1 MSVITEK
8 RVTALA
14 GASLVSA
21 LALSSGV
28 AIATLT
34 LASAEAKAQ
43 GFFSFWDA
51 PAKPRRVKRPRPV
64 TMPDDDEV
72 ASTEPAKPTSGPLVI
87 NVSIKRQRVSI
98 YDANGLVTEAPISSG
113 RVGYATPTGVFSIL
127 EKNRVHFSNL
137 YDSAPMPNM
146 QRITWSGVA
155 LHAGALPGYPA
166 SHGCIRLPHGFSKKL
181 FGMTKLGTRV
191 IVSRDPAPPVA
202 IDNDRLFGA
211 YPAEPAISTASIST
225 ELEATKVVD
234 ASNQMVGSAAAPETT
249 SVAAVSESTPIPSP
263 NEARILAYR
272 ERRTAE
278 LGLLSGAV
286 REAGYKKMELS
297 VRLQPASKA
306 AADTRAAL
314 SKAKAEAEK
323 VGRIA
328 RKAAAAK
335 EAAEKEFSKFAKK
348 LTASQKMSDE
358 QVHKAPQKW
367 DELEAKVKKLTEAA
381 EVSARAAA
389 QANEAVKAVEPA
401 AFEAEMLRRT
411 VVSEYT
417 RAAAALAAAV
427 SAEEAAKRREAKRA
441 LPVSVFISRAT
452 QRLYVR
458 QGYEPILDVPVT
470 IDRADQPVGTHVFTA
485 LDYKPSKTEMV
496 WNVSSIGYT
505 PAAQSLTKKKRRDE
519 AAKTPTASVVD
530 SSLQTASA
538 ALDRIT
544 IPEDVRDA
552 IVDVMKPGSSLMI
565 SDHAISN
572 ETGKFTDFIVL
583 TR

>member
-1 MSVITEK
+1 VSVITK
-8 RVTALA
+8 NAVTGFA
-14 GASLVSA
+14 GASLVSV

-28 AIATLT
+28 ALATMT
-34 LASAEAKAQ
+34 LASTEAKAQ

-51 PAKPRRVKRPRPV
+51 PPRPRKVKRPRPV
-64 TMPDDDEV
+64 TMPDDDEI
-72 ASTEPAKPTSGPLVI
+72 ASTEPAKPTTGPLII
-87 NVSIKRQRVSI
+87 NVSIRKQRLGV
-98 YDANGLVTEAPISSG
+98 YDANGLVAEAPVSSG
-113 RVGYATPTGVFSIL
+113 RVGYATPTGVFTLL

-146 QRITWSGVA
+146 QRLTWSGVA
-155 LHAGALPGYPA
+155 LHAGQLPGYPA

-191 IVSRDPAPPVA
+191 IVSRDPAPPIA
-202 IDNDRLFGA
+202 IEHDRLFKT
-211 YPAEPAISTASIST
+211 YPGESALSTASIGT
-225 ELEATKVVD
+225 GPEATKVVD
-234 ASNQMVGSAAAPETT
+234 ASNQMVGPAPANGTN
-249 SVAAVSESTPIPSP
+249 VAEAGESTPVSPS
-263 NEARILAYR
+263 EARILAYR
-272 ERRTAE
+272 ERRMAE
-278 LGLLSGAV
+278 LGELSGAV

-297 VRLQPASKA
+297 THIAQASKD
-306 AADTRAAL
+306 AADARAVL

-335 EAAEKEFSKFAKK
+335 EAADKEFSKFAKK
-348 LTASQKMSDE
+348 LTASQKMTDE

-367 DELEAKVKKLTEAA
+367 DELEAKAKKLSEAA
-381 EVSARAAA
+381 EVAGRAAA
-389 QANEAVKAVEPA
+389 QADEAVKAVEPVA
-401 AFEAEMLRRT
+401 IEAEMHRRT
-411 VVSEYT
+411 IVNEFTKAS
-417 RAAAALAAAV
+417 AALAAAV
-427 SAEEAAKRREAKRA
+427 AAEEAAKRREAKRA

-470 IDRADQPVGTHVFTA
+470 FDQADQPVGTHVFTA
-485 LDYKPSKTEMV
+485 LDYKPNKTEMA
-496 WNVSSIGYT
+496 WSVSSTGYT
-505 PAAQSLTKKKRRDE
+505 APAQNVAKKKRRDE
-519 AAKTPTASVVD
+519 AAMTPTSSVVD

-544 IPEDVRDA
+544 IPDDVRDA
-552 IVDVMKPGSSLMI
+552 IVDVMKPGSSLVI
-565 SDHAISN
+565 SDHGISN

>member
-1 MSVITEK
+1 VSVITEK

-211 YPAEPAISTASIST
+211 YPAEPAISTAS
-225 ELEATKVVD
+225 
-234 ASNQMVGSAAAPETT
+234 MVGSAAAPETT

-272 ERRTAE
+272 ERRMAE
-278 LGLLSGAV
+278 LGELSGAV

-348 LTASQKMSDE
+348 LTTSQKMSDE

-417 RAAAALAAAV
+417 RTAAALAAAV
-427 SAEEAAKRREAKRA
+427 NAEEAAKRREAKRA

-458 QGYEPILDVPVT
+458 QGYEPILDIPVT
-470 IDRADQPVGTHVFTA
+470 FDRADQPVGTHVFTA

-519 AAKTPTASVVD
+519 AAMTPTASVVD

-544 IPEDVRDA
+544 IPEDVREA